1 MARGHPCIPAGLCVG
16 VGHHE
21 CDGMTENN
29 ESASGAVAGPV
40 PEEERPAE
48 ALTAAPAAP
57 SVPSGQMSP
66 KQAVEALSQA
76 LLGVVNTQLAGI
88 VATTSQ
94 GGAPPQI
101 IVEAYCRAVGKIVG
115 SAISVGDLI
124 TIMRVRENCRE
135 AFNDGIKGVQIKPPP
150 ALTPEQMA
158 AMGTVA
164 GIPGRPNGKM
174 PS

>member
-1 MARGHPCIPAGLCVG
+1 
-16 VGHHE
+16 
-21 CDGMTENN
+21 MTENN
-29 ESASGAVAGPV
+29 DSASGAVAGPA

-57 SVPSGQMSP
+57 IPNGQMSP

-115 SAISVGDLI
+115 SAISMGDLV
-124 TIMRVRENCRE
+124 TIMRVRENCRG
-135 AFNDGIKGVQIKPPP
+135 AFNDGMKGVQIKRS
-150 ALTPEQMA
+150 LL
-158 AMGTVA
+158 
-164 GIPGRPNGKM
+164 
-174 PS
+174 

>member
-1 MARGHPCIPAGLCVG
+1 
-16 VGHHE
+16 
-21 CDGMTENN
+21 MTENN
-29 ESASGAVAGPV
+29 DSTSGAVAGPA
-40 PEEERPAE
+40 PEEERSVE

-57 SVPSGQMSP
+57 SIPSGQISP

-115 SAISVGDLI
+115 SAISMGDLV
-124 TIMRVRENCRE
+124 TMMRIREQCRE
-135 AFNDGIKGVQIKPPP
+135 AFVDGMKGVQMKAPSPDMLQKMQ
-150 ALTPEQMA
+150 AKSN
-158 AMGTVA
+158 
-164 GIPGRPNGKM
+164 GILRQ
-174 PS
+174 